1 MSAPAI
7 IANTVRRAQHAVAYL
22 PDYEV
27 CLGPV
32 EAIPLGEGRAY
43 HVGAHSI
50 AVFRLRGG
58 KLKAIQNEC
67 PHRGGPLS
75 EGIVG
80 AGTVLCP
87 FHAWKFDL
95 ANGDCHTEPC
105 AIQTYPVHEES
116 GQLYLKLPL

>member
-7 IANTVRRAQHAVAYL
+7 IANTQKQNFPLSAYL
-22 PDYEV
+22 SQKEI

-32 EAIPLGEGRAY
+32 EAIPMGEGRAY
-43 HVGAHSI
+43 KVGAHSI

-58 KLKAIQNEC
+58 KLKALENEC

-95 ANGDCHTEPC
+95 ANGECHTEPC
-105 AIQTYPVHEES
+105 TIQTYTVREEN
-116 GQLYLKLPL
+116 GDLFLKLP